1 MTATKALEQ
10 IARFVESHDMPL
22 ARVAGDAVEVSCE
35 VVYAD
40 GALACSMPE
49 RITSIREAR
58 DWLGY

>member
-1 MTATKALEQ
+1 MTEALK
-10 IARFVESHDMPL
+10 IAAFVASHDMPL
-22 ARVAGDAVEVSCE
+22 VRVAGDAVEVSCE

-49 RITSIREAR
+49 TVRSISEAR